1 MWLFN
6 SDLTSPFSALSRF
19 SQNVSQWTWMQY
31 IHILCSY
38 SIHHRHELK
47 RQRITQC
54 AISRAIQSCSG
65 TAEPV
70 HLCMCVR
77 TYLPTR
83 TVPTL
88 LRSSCS
94 YLRTRRHIRDGE
106 EYFLLI
112 TRLERPLSLSL
123 YYDLGVEYI
132 PLFYFFNIRRSLYL
146 GVSKISSSRREL

>member
-1 MWLFN
+1 MAVQFRSHISLFCSFSLLTEREPMDMDAVHTHFMQLFN
-6 SDLTSPFSALSRF
+6 SSPPRTETPTHNAMRDFSRDPIVLGNRRTRPLMY
-19 SQNVSQWTWMQY
+19 VCTY
-31 IHILCSY
+31 
-38 SIHHRHELK
+38 
-47 RQRITQC
+47 
-54 AISRAIQSCSG
+54 
-65 TAEPV
+65 
-70 HLCMCVR
+70 VR
-77 TYLPTR
+77 TYLL
-83 TVPTL
+83 VPTL